1 MQTQLYQKLVDKHR
15 KEIMDAEEYIW
26 RHPETGFREWK
37 TDAYMQAVFE
47 GAGYTLTKA
56 GNIPGFYTDIETGR
70 PGPKLLILAELDAL
84 SAPNHFQAVDG
95 CAHACGH
102 HAQCAAMV
110 GIALALK
117 EPGALDGLSGS
128 IRLMC
133 VPAEEL
139 IELEF
144 RDGLRREGVIHYLGG
159 KTEFMHRGYMDGVDL
174 SYMFHTGSRTDCDFD
189 CQRGQNGC
197 MAKTVRYAGVA
208 THAGGTPEKG
218 VNALYAATL
227 GLQGINAIRE
237 TLRDDDHIRIHPIMT
252 AGGTCVNIIPNEAVL
267 ETYIR
272 GASLDAILEANR
284 KTDRALAAGALALG
298 AKVSVSDR
306 PGYAPLINSPELVEA
321 AGEAMRALLG
331 EGRVKLTDEW
341 ASDCTDMGDLSCV
354 MPTLQPH
361 IEGAAGPAH
370 GDGYHLANRELACLS
385 SAKGQ
390 LMLMA
395 LLLENGAA
403 RAKQAV
409 ERYHAPY
416 ASKEEYF
423 AALDSILCDR
433 ALIEYHGAYTA
444 EIHCESR

>member
-1 MQTQLYQKLVDKHR
+1 MQTKLYETLVDKHR
-15 KEIMDAEEYIW
+15 EEILAAEDYIW

-37 TDAYMQAVFE
+37 TTAYMQDVFE
-47 GAGYTLTKA
+47 KAGYTLVKA
-56 GNIPGFYTDIETGR
+56 GDIPGFYTDIETGR
-70 PGPKLLILAELDAL
+70 PGPKLLIMAELDAL
-84 SAPNHFQAVDG
+84 SAPNHVQAVDG

-102 HAQCAAMV
+102 HAQCAAMA

-117 EPGALDGLSGS
+117 EPGSLDGLSGS

-139 IELEF
+139 IELDF

-189 CQRGQNGC
+189 CHLGQNGC

-208 THAGGTPEKG
+208 AHAGGSPEKG

-237 TLRDDDHIRIHPIMT
+237 TLRDGDHIRIHPIMT

-306 PGYAPLINSPELVEA
+306 PGYAPLINSPELFEA

-370 GDGYHLANRELACLS
+370 GDGYHLANRELACVS

-444 EIHCESR
+444 EVHCESR

>member
-1 MQTQLYQKLVDKHR
+1 MQSQLYQKLVDKHR

-26 RHPETGFREWK
+26 HHPETGFREWK

-47 GAGYTLTKA
+47 GAGYTLIKA

-139 IELEF
+139 IELDF

-197 MAKTVRYAGVA
+197 IAKTVRYTGVA
-208 THAGGTPEKG
+208 SHAGGSPEKG

-237 TLRDDDHIRIHPIMT
+237 TLRDGDHVRIHPIMT
-252 AGGTCVNIIPNEAVL
+252 AGGACVNIIPCEAVL
-267 ETYIR
+267 ESYIR
-272 GASLDAILEANR
+272 GASFDAILDANR
-284 KTDRALAAGALALG
+284 KVDRALAAGALALG

-306 PGYAPLINSPELVEA
+306 PGYAPFSNSPELVEA
-321 AGEAMRALLG
+321 ACEAMRALLG
-331 EGRVKLTDEW
+331 EDRVKLTGEW
-341 ASDCTDMGDLSCV
+341 ATGSTDMGDLSCIMPV
-354 MPTLQPH
+354 MHPY
-361 IEGAAGPAH
+361 IAGAAGHAH
-370 GDGYHLANRELACLS
+370 GDDYHLTSRELACVS

>member
-1 MQTQLYQKLVDKHR
+1 
-15 KEIMDAEEYIW
+15 
-26 RHPETGFREWK
+26 
-37 TDAYMQAVFE
+37 
-47 GAGYTLTKA
+47 
-56 GNIPGFYTDIETGR
+56 
-70 PGPKLLILAELDAL
+70 
-84 SAPNHFQAVDG
+84 
-95 CAHACGH
+95 
-102 HAQCAAMV
+102 MV

-208 THAGGTPEKG
+208 THAGGSPEKG

-252 AGGTCVNIIPNEAVL
+252 AGGTCVNIIPNEAAL

-306 PGYAPLINSPELVEA
+306 PGYAPLINSPEIAEA

-370 GDGYHLANRELACLS
+370 GDDYHIADRELACVS

-433 ALIEYHGAYTA
+433 ALIEYYGAYTA
-444 EIHCESR
+444 EVHCESR